1 MMEITLF
8 YGVVGLVLASAAAVV
23 LLRNLVH
30 AGLWLIVC
38 FLGVACLFLML
49 QSDLLFAIQLTIYAG
64 AIPILL
70 LFVLMLTREVM
81 NVEQRAHS
89 RMWPLGLGTALA
101 FLVVALPRTEGIGFA
116 SAVPPAPADLTERI
130 GRGFLGEYV
139 LPFEVAS
146 LLLLAALAGA
156 IYLARAERTTAS
168 ENRIETP
175 TEDKIGRD
183 TASALAD
190 RSDVAV

>member
-1 MMEITLF
+1 MEIALF
-8 YGVVGLVLASAAAVV
+8 YGIVGLVLASGAAVV

-49 QSDLLFAIQLTIYAG
+49 QSELLFAIQLTIYAG

-81 NVEQRAHS
+81 SVEQTAHS
-89 RMWPLGLGTALA
+89 RMWPLGIGAALA
-101 FLVVALPRTEGIGFA
+101 FLLIALPRTEGIGA
-116 SAVPPAPADLTERI
+116 STPLPPVPADLTAQI

-146 LLLLAALAGA
+146 LLLLAALVGA
-156 IYLARAERTTAS
+156 IYLARAEKAPAAATR
-168 ENRIETP
+168 EETP
-175 TEDKIGRD
+175 TEETIGRD

>member
-1 MMEITLF
+1 MEIVLF
-8 YGVVGLVLASAAAVV
+8 YGIVGLVLASGAAVV
-23 LLRNLVH
+23 LLKNLVH

-81 NVEQRAHS
+81 SVEQRAHS
-89 RMWPLGLGTALA
+89 RMWPLGTGTALA
-101 FLVVALPRTEGIGFA
+101 FLVIALPKTEGMST
-116 SAVPPAPADLTERI
+116 SAALPPVPTDLTEQI

-146 LLLLAALAGA
+146 LLLLAALVGA
-156 IYLARAERTTAS
+156 IYLARAEKAPAMA
-168 ENRIETP
+168 NRDKTP
-175 TEDKIGRD
+175 TEEKIGRD

-190 RSDVAV
+190 RSNVAV

>member
-1 MMEITLF
+1 METALF
-8 YGVVGLVLASAAAVV
+8 YGIVGLVLVSGAAVV

-38 FLGVACLFLML
+38 FLGVACLFLIL
-49 QSDLLFAIQLTIYAG
+49 QSELLFAIQLTIYAG

-81 NVEQRAHS
+81 SVEQRAHS
-89 RMWPLGLGTALA
+89 RMWPLGAGTALV
-101 FLVVALPRTEGIGFA
+101 FLTIALPKTEEIGT
-116 SAVPPAPADLTERI
+116 SAVLPPVPSDLTGRI

-146 LLLLAALAGA
+146 LLLLAALVGA
-156 IYLARAERTTAS
+156 IYLARAEKAPASSSRERTA
-168 ENRIETP
+168 
-175 TEDKIGRD
+175 TEERIGRD
-183 TASALAD
+183 TASTLAD